1 LRSSLFAAALLLVS
15 ATALAQQT
23 RHPSFANIADSVP
36 DIVVDMRY
44 FGERNFV
51 GRRIDGYEQPV
62 CLLTREAAHALAN
75 VQRDLVPTGLGLKV
89 FDCYR
94 PARAVASFVRW
105 GRDLGDQRMKSEYY
119 PDVDKRKLFRDGYIA
134 ARSGHSRGSTVDL
147 TLVRLSDRMDLD
159 MGSPFDFFGTK
170 SWPSDRT
177 VSADAR
183 VNRRLLAAAMQRRGF
198 RPYDKEW
205 WHFTLSRE
213 PFPETYFDF
222 PVR

>member
-1 LRSSLFAAALLLVS
+1 LRSALFAAAFLLVS
-15 ATALAQQT
+15 ATGFAQT
-23 RHPSFANIADSVP
+23 RHPGFANVADMAPS
-36 DIVVDMRY
+36 IVVDMRY

-51 GRRIDGYEQPV
+51 GRHIDGYEQPV
-62 CLLTREAAHALAN
+62 CLLTRAAADALAN
-75 VQRDLVPTGLGLKV
+75 VQRDLAPAGLGLQV

-94 PARAVASFVRW
+94 PVRAVANFVRW
-105 GRDLGDQRMKSEYY
+105 GRDLSDQRMKREFY
-119 PDVDKRKLFRDGYIA
+119 PDVDKRNLFRDGYISN
-134 ARSGHSRGSTVDL
+134 RSGHSRGSTVDIS
-147 TLVRLSDRMDLD
+147 LVRLADGAELD

-177 VSADAR
+177 VSEEAR
-183 VNRRLLAAAMQRRGF
+183 ANRRLLAMAMQRRGF

-205 WHFTLSRE
+205 WHFTLARE